1 MENMEWYDKLH
12 DYFPEH
18 EMKDP
23 HQLVDLL
30 EETDVYHIKET
41 DSYIVL
47 YAEFTTFIFIDY
59 LLVTP
64 HSRSRGI
71 GSRVLNSLKT
81 KGKMIL
87 LEAEPNDPDNE
98 DTRRRLAFYKKN
110 GFRKAKRIV
119 YAPED
124 FDGHP
129 YPMHVLY
136 WSPVELEEEIIMGRM
151 EKACKEIH
159 NFKSKQYYGRILV
172 DPDKALK
179 LLH

>member
-1 MENMEWYDKLH
+1 MQWYEKLH

-30 EETDVYHIKET
+30 EEKDDVYHIKET
-41 DSYIVL
+41 DNYIIL
-47 YAEFTTFIFIDY
+47 YAEFTNFIFIDY

-71 GSRVLNSLKT
+71 GTKVLSTLKQ

-87 LEAEPNDPDNE
+87 LEAEPDDPDYE
-98 DTRRRLAFYKKN
+98 DTRKRLAFYKKN
-110 GFRKAKRIV
+110 GFKKAERIR

-124 FDGHP
+124 LEGHE
-129 YPMHVLY
+129 YPMHVMY

-159 NFKSKQYYGRILV
+159 NFKSKQYYGKILV
-172 DPDKALK
+172 DPDTALK
-179 LLH
+179 LKH